1 MPIAKGTAP
10 SGEKFNF
17 YVSKGTTAE
26 EAPALARSAYFRRQA
41 GIDVTQP
48 PPLPQSTVGGEL
60 ARGAESLVSAL
71 RTTAGAAFGD
81 DEAAA
86 LAALERSEGMAQK
99 YGEGPSF
106 QAVRDAEGIL
116 PTVGT
121 ALGQIPRAV
130 AGQGAQLA
138 TTAGGAAAGAALGTM
153 IAPGPGTLVGGGLG
167 ALASLIPQFAGYNI
181 ERQAEADIA
190 EGRPVDIETGKAVGT
205 AALQAVPELLGQYF
219 ILGKGLIGPLLGK
232 PANDII
238 RAASK
243 ADAEKLLK
251 TANEKL
257 FPSLGRTKTTSKI
270 KGSDVTTTKYDP
282 TLGVIGRGV
291 ATGAAVEMPTE
302 VAQQVLERAQAGLD
316 ILSEE
321 ALSEYGEAAY
331 LAATVGGTLGPIGSV
346 SNRNAARRQRDELAT
361 FTGKSTEEE
370 PLGLPAPALG
380 LPAPASGS
388 ASGSA
393 SPSPS
398 PSTSTPPVE
407 SYGELL
413 GPETSPEPVP
423 TPALPP
429 PTRAGD
435 GTAIIVTP
443 EGLAYPEKYA
453 EAFEEAIANEEQL
466 RKEGAQRELF
476 TELMDGEK
484 TRITEQELKELGLT
498 SKKLKDGL
506 PKLDLANPADAQA
519 AIELIVKYAE
529 NPTVKSKYKANRM
542 KALGLLN
549 MPVLT
554 RVERAAAQESGQQS
568 AEGQITE
575 QITTDEGAKRTE
587 EDIAY
592 AGRAEQL
599 AGLQRQDDLKTELS
613 GKQEAAQQAAVERAA
628 SLPEGTP
635 TAMEAAM
642 QPELAR
648 GVSVEGQQQLEMSG
662 VEPRDAAA
670 QETIV
675 SADLNQQIAS
685 EQRALEASESQGQEQ
700 IAMLGPRGGVTPEAK
715 GKGARKQPAAPAE
728 AAPAAQ
734 QETAPEAEAEPVSES
749 AAVEEKVAAA
759 PPQARDRVAEA
770 AAKAKEAKEAK
781 LAASRADAAI
791 AREEQNQRTANQA
804 DLKNTTEQYELD
816 AEKFK
821 EEFGEIADNTED
833 RAVFLAALADESIN
847 GNAKQKAA
855 AQAKIEIINESFSQ
869 DVKDDLVAAQNSI
882 RRDLKLP
889 LPARALAATSIALE
903 PEVVELLR
911 EGKLVEALD
920 ILAQSKNKEVA
931 RVAKAVSLAI
941 LEDGGTKVTLESNLM
956 GTDGR
961 LLAGT
966 FDPKTNTIIINKDLT
981 PTAHV
986 LLHEALHAV
995 TSHELAN
1002 KSSPITKQLQTLFDN
1017 VKDRLEDSYGATN
1030 LDEFV
1035 AEAFS
1040 NPEFQAKLASMD
1052 TKGNKL
1058 PVWKQFVNAVL
1069 NAVRKALKIPFT
1081 KTTTARSEVDKLV
1094 TELMSPAPEYRNA
1107 TRLNMAATA
1116 KEEGKLLGDV
1126 LDNFG
1131 GPVTK
1136 EMVKQFNDTMPGLT
1150 RTRRQWFMNILPLNS
1165 IADFIKDSEN
1175 STLRELGGELDSLFK
1190 IIQQK
1195 NGSRQ
1200 EYLLKTKDTAKLL
1213 DKLFAKLGDAQRKL
1227 FNKIVM
1233 ASTLRR
1239 VDPSRDREY
1248 YEKFRF
1254 SYIDQD
1260 GKEVRGEQLFDT
1272 KEERDAA
1279 VAKLQAADTK
1289 KELTFAVTDPNAG
1302 KLEQY
1307 DLLEKDF
1314 KDLDPEAQ
1322 KAYST
1327 LRDAYSE
1334 AYTELRMAI
1343 VERINA
1349 VDAVTEEALFAKRA
1363 YKDRVLKDLLNKES
1377 IEPYFP
1383 LFRKGDFWYNH
1394 QGFDPYTGNLEQ
1406 FKAAFESDKKREEYA
1421 REVFIVS
1428 RQPILDSKITTV
1440 VEPRDAAIKRAKAK
1454 GATDQEAEDAGVE
1467 AVLEGTRAERPT
1479 NARGEKTAVD
1489 IGWAQGVLGDVVRKK
1504 GEAAKR
1510 AKDKALEDGLSEEEA
1525 NKIADQTLRAGSA
1538 IETIVQDAMLEAMPE
1553 RSLER
1558 AFKKRQDTSGAQQ
1571 DAIDVFRQRM
1581 PAFMGQVDN
1590 IRFDIPLTQASNSLD
1605 RVASKANGTDDQ
1617 EYAQQ
1622 IAKQGKDYIAFVRD
1636 PQIASYTRRLKSAGF
1651 LMTLGFNMSSA
1662 VVNSFILPVAVLPF
1676 LAGTYGF
1683 RESSAAMYRAMKLY
1697 MGTGMQ
1703 RRLQP
1708 FGGAPEGTE
1717 FDGPSLAN
1725 LDPENLPEEY
1735 KPYKALIEELVSR
1748 GAANASTVGDMLDTD
1763 NPTGGAFDRNLTRVN
1778 AISGFLFHQGE
1789 RLNRQVTAMAG
1800 YDLAM
1805 AAQKKKNK
1813 GAEVTEEQKNDII
1826 SQVILD
1832 VEHTNSGALIETAP
1846 KLAQGNILSVLLMYK
1861 RFGVSM
1867 AYLQMKMARQA
1878 LGIGNYSEQQNK
1890 EAKKQLVGLFG
1901 MSGLLAGAQG
1911 LPLYGVVAATAN
1923 MLFLDEEDD
1932 DFDSLFAAYIGEGPY
1947 SGVLNEIFDMDIAPR
1962 IGMTN
1967 LLFRTLPNK
1976 EYDGLLEYSM
1986 ELAGGPL
1993 FGIVGRMSR
2002 SGTLLK
2008 EGEYRRG
2015 IEGLLPAGLSA
2026 PLKSIR
2032 YATEGVTTLR
2042 GDPIIED
2049 MSMRSLMGQFFGFA
2063 PAGYTKQLEINA
2075 RDKRVD
2081 RTITQKR
2088 TRLLRERYVAYR
2100 VGDFDG
2106 VREADQE
2113 IQEFNQRNPE
2123 VRITGDTKARS
2134 LRQHKIT
2141 SQIMRQLGGIT
2152 ISPRRLE
2159 KIIRKRLEETGESDF
2174 FL

>member
-1 MPIAKGTAP
+1 M
-10 SGEKFNF
+10 
-17 YVSKGTTAE
+17 
-26 EAPALARSAYFRRQA
+26 
-41 GIDVTQP
+41 
-48 PPLPQSTVGGEL
+48 
-60 ARGAESLVSAL
+60 
-71 RTTAGAAFGD
+71 
-81 DEAAA
+81 
-86 LAALERSEGMAQK
+86 
-99 YGEGPSF
+99 
-106 QAVRDAEGIL
+106 
-116 PTVGT
+116 
-121 ALGQIPRAV
+121 
-130 AGQGAQLA
+130 
-138 TTAGGAAAGAALGTM
+138 
-153 IAPGPGTLVGGGLG
+153 
-167 ALASLIPQFAGYNI
+167 
-181 ERQAEADIA
+181 
-190 EGRPVDIETGKAVGT
+190 
-205 AALQAVPELLGQYF
+205 
-219 ILGKGLIGPLLGK
+219 
-232 PANDII
+232 
-238 RAASK
+238 
-243 ADAEKLLK
+243 
-251 TANEKL
+251 
-257 FPSLGRTKTTSKI
+257 
-270 KGSDVTTTKYDP
+270 
-282 TLGVIGRGV
+282 
-291 ATGAAVEMPTE
+291 
-302 VAQQVLERAQAGLD
+302 
-316 ILSEE
+316 
-321 ALSEYGEAAY
+321 
-331 LAATVGGTLGPIGSV
+331 
-346 SNRNAARRQRDELAT
+346 
-361 FTGKSTEEE
+361 
-370 PLGLPAPALG
+370 
-380 LPAPASGS
+380 
-388 ASGSA
+388 
-393 SPSPS
+393 
-398 PSTSTPPVE
+398 
-407 SYGELL
+407 
-413 GPETSPEPVP
+413 
-423 TPALPP
+423 
-429 PTRAGD
+429 
-435 GTAIIVTP
+435 
-443 EGLAYPEKYA
+443 
-453 EAFEEAIANEEQL
+453 
-466 RKEGAQRELF
+466 
-476 TELMDGEK
+476 
-484 TRITEQELKELGLT
+484 
-498 SKKLKDGL
+498 
-506 PKLDLANPADAQA
+506 
-519 AIELIVKYAE
+519 
-529 NPTVKSKYKANRM
+529 
-542 KALGLLN
+542 
-549 MPVLT
+549 
-554 RVERAAAQESGQQS
+554 
-568 AEGQITE
+568 
-575 QITTDEGAKRTE
+575 
-587 EDIAY
+587 
-592 AGRAEQL
+592 
-599 AGLQRQDDLKTELS
+599 
-613 GKQEAAQQAAVERAA
+613 
-628 SLPEGTP
+628 
-635 TAMEAAM
+635 
-642 QPELAR
+642 
-648 GVSVEGQQQLEMSG
+648 
-662 VEPRDAAA
+662 
-670 QETIV
+670 
-675 SADLNQQIAS
+675 
-685 EQRALEASESQGQEQ
+685 
-700 IAMLGPRGGVTPEAK
+700 
-715 GKGARKQPAAPAE
+715 
-728 AAPAAQ
+728 
-734 QETAPEAEAEPVSES
+734 
-749 AAVEEKVAAA
+749 
-759 PPQARDRVAEA
+759 
-770 AAKAKEAKEAK
+770 
-781 LAASRADAAI
+781 
-791 AREEQNQRTANQA
+791 
-804 DLKNTTEQYELD
+804 
-816 AEKFK
+816 
-821 EEFGEIADNTED
+821 
-833 RAVFLAALADESIN
+833 

-855 AQAKIEIINESFSQ
+855 AQAKIEVINENFSQ
-869 DVKDDLVAAQNSI
+869 KVKDDLIAAQNSV
-882 RRDLKLP
+882 RRSEGLE

-920 ILAQSKNKEVA
+920 ILARSKNKEVA
-931 RVAKAVSLAI
+931 RVARAVSLAI

-966 FDPKTNTIIINKDLT
+966 FDPTTNTIIINKDLT

-1058 PVWKQFVNAVL
+1058 PVWKQFINAVL
-1069 NAVRKALKIPFT
+1069 NAVRKVLKMPFT

-1131 GPVTK
+1131 GPVTQK
-1136 EMVKQFNDTMPGLT
+1136 MVQEFNATMPGLT

-1165 IADFIKDSEN
+1165 IADFIKGSEN

-1190 IIQQK
+1190 IIQNK

-1213 DKLFAKLGDAQRKL
+1213 DKLFAKLGDTQRKL
-1227 FNKIVM
+1227 FNKVIM
-1233 ASTLRR
+1233 ESTLRR

-1260 GKEVRGEQLFDT
+1260 GKEVRGESKEQLFAT
-1272 KEERDAA
+1272 KEARDAA

-1307 DLLEKDF
+1307 DLLKADF
-1314 KDLDPEAQ
+1314 KTLNPEAQ
-1322 KAYST
+1322 TAYST

-1406 FKAAFESDKKREEYA
+1406 YKAAFESDKKREDYA

-1428 RQPILDSKITTV
+1428 RQPILDSEITTV

-1467 AVLEGTRAERPT
+1467 AVLEGKRAERPT

-1558 AFKKRQDTSGAQQ
+1558 AFKKRQDTRGAEH
-1571 DAIDVFRQRM
+1571 DAINVFRQRM
-1581 PAFMGQVDN
+1581 PAFMGQVAN

-1636 PQIASYTRRLKSAGF
+1636 PQIASYARRLKSAGF

-1676 LAGTYGF
+1676 LAGKYGLGA
-1683 RESSAAMYRAMKLY
+1683 SSAAMYRAMKLY

-1735 KPYKALIEELVSR
+1735 KQYKSLIEELISR
-1748 GAANASTVGDMLDTD
+1748 GAANASTVGDMLDSD
-1763 NPTGGAFDRNLTRVN
+1763 NPTGNEFDRNLTRVN

-1800 YDLAM
+1800 YDLEM
-1805 AAQKKKNK
+1805 AEQKKRNK
-1813 GAEVTEEQKNDII
+1813 GAEVTEEQKNSII
-1826 SQVILD
+1826 NQVILD

-1846 KLAQGNILSVLLMYK
+1846 KIAQGNLLSVLLMYK

-1878 LGIGNYSEQQNK
+1878 LGIGNYTAQENK
-1890 EAKKQLVGLFG
+1890 DAKMQLVGLFG

-1911 LPLYGVVAATAN
+1911 LPLYGVVSTTAN

-1947 SGVLNEIFDMDIAPR
+1947 SGALNEIFDMDIAPR

-1993 FGIVGRMSR
+1993 FGIAGRMSR
-2002 SGTLLK
+2002 SATLLR

-2015 IEGLLPAGLSA
+2015 IEGLIPSGLSA

-2088 TRLLRERYVAYR
+2088 TRLLRERYVSYR

-2174 FL
+2174 FI

>member
-1 MPIAKGTAP
+1 M
-10 SGEKFNF
+10 
-17 YVSKGTTAE
+17 
-26 EAPALARSAYFRRQA
+26 
-41 GIDVTQP
+41 
-48 PPLPQSTVGGEL
+48 
-60 ARGAESLVSAL
+60 
-71 RTTAGAAFGD
+71 
-81 DEAAA
+81 
-86 LAALERSEGMAQK
+86 
-99 YGEGPSF
+99 
-106 QAVRDAEGIL
+106 
-116 PTVGT
+116 
-121 ALGQIPRAV
+121 
-130 AGQGAQLA
+130 
-138 TTAGGAAAGAALGTM
+138 
-153 IAPGPGTLVGGGLG
+153 
-167 ALASLIPQFAGYNI
+167 
-181 ERQAEADIA
+181 
-190 EGRPVDIETGKAVGT
+190 
-205 AALQAVPELLGQYF
+205 
-219 ILGKGLIGPLLGK
+219 
-232 PANDII
+232 
-238 RAASK
+238 
-243 ADAEKLLK
+243 
-251 TANEKL
+251 
-257 FPSLGRTKTTSKI
+257 
-270 KGSDVTTTKYDP
+270 
-282 TLGVIGRGV
+282 
-291 ATGAAVEMPTE
+291 
-302 VAQQVLERAQAGLD
+302 
-316 ILSEE
+316 
-321 ALSEYGEAAY
+321 
-331 LAATVGGTLGPIGSV
+331 
-346 SNRNAARRQRDELAT
+346 
-361 FTGKSTEEE
+361 
-370 PLGLPAPALG
+370 
-380 LPAPASGS
+380 
-388 ASGSA
+388 
-393 SPSPS
+393 
-398 PSTSTPPVE
+398 
-407 SYGELL
+407 
-413 GPETSPEPVP
+413 
-423 TPALPP
+423 
-429 PTRAGD
+429 
-435 GTAIIVTP
+435 
-443 EGLAYPEKYA
+443 
-453 EAFEEAIANEEQL
+453 
-466 RKEGAQRELF
+466 
-476 TELMDGEK
+476 
-484 TRITEQELKELGLT
+484 
-498 SKKLKDGL
+498 
-506 PKLDLANPADAQA
+506 
-519 AIELIVKYAE
+519 
-529 NPTVKSKYKANRM
+529 
-542 KALGLLN
+542 
-549 MPVLT
+549 
-554 RVERAAAQESGQQS
+554 
-568 AEGQITE
+568 
-575 QITTDEGAKRTE
+575 
-587 EDIAY
+587 
-592 AGRAEQL
+592 
-599 AGLQRQDDLKTELS
+599 
-613 GKQEAAQQAAVERAA
+613 
-628 SLPEGTP
+628 
-635 TAMEAAM
+635 
-642 QPELAR
+642 
-648 GVSVEGQQQLEMSG
+648 
-662 VEPRDAAA
+662 
-670 QETIV
+670 
-675 SADLNQQIAS
+675 
-685 EQRALEASESQGQEQ
+685 
-700 IAMLGPRGGVTPEAK
+700 
-715 GKGARKQPAAPAE
+715 
-728 AAPAAQ
+728 
-734 QETAPEAEAEPVSES
+734 
-749 AAVEEKVAAA
+749 
-759 PPQARDRVAEA
+759 
-770 AAKAKEAKEAK
+770 
-781 LAASRADAAI
+781 
-791 AREEQNQRTANQA
+791 
-804 DLKNTTEQYELD
+804 
-816 AEKFK
+816 
-821 EEFGEIADNTED
+821 
-833 RAVFLAALADESIN
+833 

-855 AQAKIEIINESFSQ
+855 AQAKIEVINENFSQ
-869 DVKDDLVAAQNSI
+869 KAKDDLVAAQNSV
-882 RRDLKLP
+882 RRSEGLE

-920 ILAQSKNKEVA
+920 VLTQNKNKEVA
-931 RVAKAVSLAI
+931 RVARAVSSAI

-995 TSHELAN
+995 TSHEIAN

-1017 VKDRLEDSYGATN
+1017 VKDRLEDSYGATS

-1058 PVWKQFVNAVL
+1058 PVWKQFINAVL
-1069 NAVRKALKIPFT
+1069 NTVRKALKIPFT

-1094 TELMSPAPEYRNA
+1094 TELMSPAPQYRNA
-1107 TRLNMAATA
+1107 ARLNMAVTA
-1116 KEEGKLLGDV
+1116 KEEGKLLGNV

-1136 EMVKQFNDTMPGLT
+1136 DMIQQFNDTMPSLT

-1190 IIQQK
+1190 IIQNK

-1213 DKLFAKLGDAQRKL
+1213 DRLFAKLGDTQRKL
-1227 FNKIVM
+1227 FNKVIM
-1233 ASTLRR
+1233 ESTLRR

-1272 KEERDAA
+1272 KEARDAA
-1279 VAKLQAADTK
+1279 VAKLKAADTK
-1289 KELTFAVTDPNAG
+1289 KELTFAITDPSAG

-1307 DLLEKDF
+1307 DLLKADF
-1314 KDLDPEAQ
+1314 KTLDPEAQ
-1322 KAYST
+1322 TAYST

-1334 AYTELRMAI
+1334 AYTKLRMAI

-1363 YKDRVLKDLLNKES
+1363 YKDRILKDLLNKES

-1406 FKAAFESDKKREEYA
+1406 FKAAFETEQQREAYA
-1421 REVFIVS
+1421 REVFIEE
-1428 RQPILDSKITTV
+1428 RQRILDSEITTV
-1440 VEPRDAAIKRAKAK
+1440 VEPREAAREKALAE
-1454 GATDQEAEDAGVE
+1454 GATPEQAEDIAVN

-1510 AKDKALEDGLSEEEA
+1510 AKDKALADGLSEEEA

-1538 IETIVQDAMLEAMPE
+1538 IETIVQDAMLDAMPE
-1553 RSLER
+1553 RSLEK
-1558 AFKKRQDTSGAQQ
+1558 AFKKRQDIRGAEQ

-1581 PAFMGQVDN
+1581 PAFMGQIDN

-1617 EYAQQ
+1617 EYAAQ

-1636 PQIASYTRRLKSAGF
+1636 PQISTYARRLKSAGF

-1662 VVNSFILPVAVLPF
+1662 VVNSFILPVVVFPF
-1676 LAGTYGF
+1676 LAGKYGLGNT
-1683 RESSAAMYRAMKLY
+1683 STAMYRAMKLY

-1735 KPYKALIEELVSR
+1735 KQYKPLIEELIAR
-1748 GAANASTVGDMLDTD
+1748 GAANASTVGDMLDID

-1789 RLNRQVTAMAG
+1789 RLNRQVTAMAA

-1805 AAQKKKNK
+1805 AKQKKDNK
-1813 GAEVTEEQKNDII
+1813 GAEVTEEQQNDII
-1826 SQVILD
+1826 NQVMLD
-1832 VEHTNSGALIETAP
+1832 IEHTNSGALIETAP
-1846 KLAQGNILSVLLMYK
+1846 KLAQGNIASVLLMYK

-1878 LGIGNYSEQQNK
+1878 LGIGNYTDQENID
-1890 EAKKQLVGLFG
+1890 AKYQLAGLFG

-1923 MLFLDEEDD
+1923 MFFLDDEDD
-1932 DFDSLFAAYIGEGPY
+1932 DFDSLVAAYIGEGPY

-1976 EYDGLLEYSM
+1976 EYEDTLSYAM

-1993 FGIVGRMSR
+1993 FGIAQRMSR
-2002 SGTLLK
+2002 SGELLK

-2015 IEGLLPAGLSA
+2015 IEGLIPSGLSA

-2032 YATEGVTTLR
+2032 YATEGATTLR
-2042 GDPIIED
+2042 GDPIVED

-2081 RTITQKR
+2081 RTINEKR

-2159 KIIRKRLEETGESDF
+2159 KIVQKRLEETGERDY

>member
-1 MPIAKGTAP
+1 M
-10 SGEKFNF
+10 
-17 YVSKGTTAE
+17 
-26 EAPALARSAYFRRQA
+26 
-41 GIDVTQP
+41 
-48 PPLPQSTVGGEL
+48 
-60 ARGAESLVSAL
+60 
-71 RTTAGAAFGD
+71 
-81 DEAAA
+81 
-86 LAALERSEGMAQK
+86 
-99 YGEGPSF
+99 
-106 QAVRDAEGIL
+106 
-116 PTVGT
+116 
-121 ALGQIPRAV
+121 
-130 AGQGAQLA
+130 
-138 TTAGGAAAGAALGTM
+138 
-153 IAPGPGTLVGGGLG
+153 
-167 ALASLIPQFAGYNI
+167 
-181 ERQAEADIA
+181 
-190 EGRPVDIETGKAVGT
+190 
-205 AALQAVPELLGQYF
+205 
-219 ILGKGLIGPLLGK
+219 
-232 PANDII
+232 
-238 RAASK
+238 
-243 ADAEKLLK
+243 
-251 TANEKL
+251 
-257 FPSLGRTKTTSKI
+257 
-270 KGSDVTTTKYDP
+270 
-282 TLGVIGRGV
+282 
-291 ATGAAVEMPTE
+291 
-302 VAQQVLERAQAGLD
+302 
-316 ILSEE
+316 
-321 ALSEYGEAAY
+321 
-331 LAATVGGTLGPIGSV
+331 
-346 SNRNAARRQRDELAT
+346 
-361 FTGKSTEEE
+361 
-370 PLGLPAPALG
+370 
-380 LPAPASGS
+380 
-388 ASGSA
+388 
-393 SPSPS
+393 
-398 PSTSTPPVE
+398 
-407 SYGELL
+407 
-413 GPETSPEPVP
+413 
-423 TPALPP
+423 
-429 PTRAGD
+429 
-435 GTAIIVTP
+435 
-443 EGLAYPEKYA
+443 
-453 EAFEEAIANEEQL
+453 
-466 RKEGAQRELF
+466 
-476 TELMDGEK
+476 
-484 TRITEQELKELGLT
+484 
-498 SKKLKDGL
+498 
-506 PKLDLANPADAQA
+506 
-519 AIELIVKYAE
+519 
-529 NPTVKSKYKANRM
+529 
-542 KALGLLN
+542 
-549 MPVLT
+549 
-554 RVERAAAQESGQQS
+554 
-568 AEGQITE
+568 
-575 QITTDEGAKRTE
+575 
-587 EDIAY
+587 
-592 AGRAEQL
+592 
-599 AGLQRQDDLKTELS
+599 
-613 GKQEAAQQAAVERAA
+613 
-628 SLPEGTP
+628 
-635 TAMEAAM
+635 
-642 QPELAR
+642 
-648 GVSVEGQQQLEMSG
+648 
-662 VEPRDAAA
+662 
-670 QETIV
+670 
-675 SADLNQQIAS
+675 
-685 EQRALEASESQGQEQ
+685 
-700 IAMLGPRGGVTPEAK
+700 
-715 GKGARKQPAAPAE
+715 
-728 AAPAAQ
+728 
-734 QETAPEAEAEPVSES
+734 
-749 AAVEEKVAAA
+749 
-759 PPQARDRVAEA
+759 
-770 AAKAKEAKEAK
+770 
-781 LAASRADAAI
+781 
-791 AREEQNQRTANQA
+791 
-804 DLKNTTEQYELD
+804 
-816 AEKFK
+816 
-821 EEFGEIADNTED
+821 
-833 RAVFLAALADESIN
+833 
-847 GNAKQKAA
+847 
-855 AQAKIEIINESFSQ
+855 
-869 DVKDDLVAAQNSI
+869 
-882 RRDLKLP
+882 
-889 LPARALAATSIALE
+889 
-903 PEVVELLR
+903 
-911 EGKLVEALD
+911 
-920 ILAQSKNKEVA
+920 
-931 RVAKAVSLAI
+931 
-941 LEDGGTKVTLESNLM
+941 
-956 GTDGR
+956 
-961 LLAGT
+961 
-966 FDPKTNTIIINKDLT
+966 
-981 PTAHV
+981 
-986 LLHEALHAV
+986 
-995 TSHELAN
+995 
-1002 KSSPITKQLQTLFDN
+1002 
-1017 VKDRLEDSYGATN
+1017 
-1030 LDEFV
+1030 
-1035 AEAFS
+1035 
-1040 NPEFQAKLASMD
+1040 
-1052 TKGNKL
+1052 
-1058 PVWKQFVNAVL
+1058 
-1069 NAVRKALKIPFT
+1069 PFT

-1094 TELMSPAPEYRNA
+1094 AELMSPAPEYRNA
-1107 TRLNMAATA
+1107 ARLNLAVTA

-1131 GPVTK
+1131 GEVTQK
-1136 EMVKQFNDTMPGLT
+1136 MVQEFNATMPGLT

-1190 IIQQK
+1190 IIQNK

-1213 DKLFAKLGDAQRKL
+1213 DKLFAKLGDTQRKL
-1227 FNKIVM
+1227 FNKVIM
-1233 ASTLRR
+1233 ESTLRR
-1239 VDPSRDREY
+1239 VDPSRAREY

-1260 GKEVRGEQLFDT
+1260 GKEVRGESKEQLFAT
-1272 KEERDAA
+1272 KEARDAA

-1307 DLLEKDF
+1307 DLLKKDF
-1314 KDLDPEAQ
+1314 KDLDKEAQ

-1406 FKAAFESDKKREEYA
+1406 YKAAFESAKEREEYA
-1421 REVFIVS
+1421 QEVFIES
-1428 RQPILDSKITTV
+1428 RQEILDSEITTV
-1440 VEPRDAAIKRAKAK
+1440 VEPRDAAKERALAK
-1454 GATDQEAEDAGVE
+1454 GASLQEAEDAGVE

-1489 IGWAQGVLGDVVRKK
+1489 IGWAQGVLGEVVRKK

-1558 AFKKRQDTSGAQQ
+1558 AFKKRQDTRGAQQ

-1636 PQIASYTRRLKSAGF
+1636 PQIASYARRLKSAGF

-1676 LAGTYGF
+1676 LAGKYGLGA
-1683 RESSAAMYRAMKLY
+1683 SSAAMYRAMKLY

-1748 GAANASTVGDMLDTD
+1748 GAANASTVGDMLDSD
-1763 NPTGGAFDRNLTRVN
+1763 NPTGNEFDRNLTRVN

-1789 RLNRQVTAMAG
+1789 RLNRQVTAMAA
-1800 YDLAM
+1800 YDLEM
-1805 AAQKKKNK
+1805 AEQKKRNK

-1826 SQVILD
+1826 NQVILD

-1878 LGIGNYSEQQNK
+1878 LGIGNYTAQETK
-1890 EAKKQLVGLFG
+1890 DAKMQLVGLFG

-1911 LPLYGVVAATAN
+1911 LPLYGVVSTTAN

-1947 SGVLNEIFDMDIAPR
+1947 SGALNQIFDMDIAPR

-1976 EYDGLLEYSM
+1976 EYDDVLEYSM

-1993 FGIVGRMSR
+1993 FGIAGRMAR
-2002 SGTLLK
+2002 SGTLLR

-2015 IEGLLPAGLSA
+2015 IEGLIPSGLSA

-2088 TRLLRERYVAYR
+2088 TRLLRERYVSYR

-2134 LRQHKIT
+2134 LRQHRIT

-2174 FL
+2174 FI

>member
-10 SGEKFNF
+10 SGEKFDF
-17 YVSKGTTAE
+17 YVPRGVSAE
-26 EAPALARSAYFRRQA
+26 EAPALARSAYFLRRQ

-48 PPLPQSTVGGEL
+48 PPLPQSTIGGEL

-86 LAALERSEGMAQK
+86 LAALERSEDMAQK

-190 EGRPVDIETGKAVGT
+190 AGRPVDIETGKAVGT

-243 ADAEKLLK
+243 GDAEKLLK

-270 KGSDVTTTKYDP
+270 KGSELTTTKYDP
-282 TLGVIGRGV
+282 TLGVIGRGI
-291 ATGAAVEMPTE
+291 ATGAAAEMPTE

-370 PLGLPAPALG
+370 QLGLPAPALG
-380 LPAPASGS
+380 LPAPAAPSTRAAPEEQLGL
-388 ASGSA
+388 
-393 SPSPS
+393 PSPDA
-398 PSTSTPPVE
+398 PLE
-407 SYGELL
+407 GEVL
-413 GPETSPEPVP
+413 PPEPP
-423 TPALPP
+423 PALPQGKYRLPPP
-429 PTRAGD
+429 PT
-435 GTAIIVTP
+435 GTGSAILVDNQ
-443 EGLAYPEKYA
+443 GRAYPEKYA

-592 AGRAEQL
+592 AGREEQL
-599 AGLQRQDDLKTELS
+599 AGLQRQAELKEELS
-613 GKQEAAQQAAVERAA
+613 GKLDATRQAAVERAA

-635 TAMEAAM
+635 TAMESAM
-642 QPELAR
+642 QSA
-648 GVSVEGQQQLEMSG
+648 GVEVEGQ
-662 VEPRDAAA
+662 PAA
-670 QETIV
+670 
-675 SADLNQQIAS
+675 
-685 EQRALEASESQGQEQ
+685 
-700 IAMLGPRGGVTPEAK
+700 
-715 GKGARKQPAAPAE
+715 QPAAEAAEAAAPEAE
-728 AAPAAQ
+728 AAPAPQ
-734 QETAPEAEAEPVSES
+734 QETPTEPVSES
-749 AAVEEKVAAA
+749 AAVKKEVAAA
-759 PPQARDRVAEA
+759 PPAVRNRVAEA
-770 AAKAKEAKEAK
+770 AAKAKAAKEA
-781 LAASRADAAI
+781 AAEARRANATTV
-791 AREEQNQRTANQA
+791 RKEQNQRTADRA
-804 DLKNTTEQYELD
+804 DLENTTEQNELN

-821 EEFGEIADNTED
+821 EAFGEVADNAEA
-833 RAVFLAALADESIN
+833 RAEFLAALADDSIS

-855 AQAKIEIINESFSQ
+855 AQAKIEVINDSFSQ
-869 DVKDDLVAAQNSI
+869 DVKDDLVSAQNSI
-882 RRDLKLP
+882 RRDLGLP

-920 ILAQSKNKEVA
+920 ILARSKNKEVA

-966 FDPKTNTIIINKDLT
+966 FDPTTNTIIINKDLT

-1058 PVWKQFVNAVL
+1058 PVWKQFINAVL

-1094 TELMSPAPEYRNA
+1094 AELMSPAPEYRNA
-1107 TRLNMAATA
+1107 ARLNLAVTA
-1116 KEEGKLLGDV
+1116 KEEGKLLGNV

-1131 GPVTK
+1131 GEVTQK
-1136 EMVKQFNDTMPGLT
+1136 MVQEFNSTMPGLT

-1175 STLRELGGELDSLFK
+1175 STLRELGNELDSLFK

-1200 EYLLKTKDTAKLL
+1200 QYLLKTKDTAKLL
-1213 DKLFAKLGDAQRKL
+1213 DKLFAKLGPEQRKL
-1227 FNKIVM
+1227 FNKVIM
-1233 ASTLRR
+1233 ESTLRR
-1239 VDPSRDREY
+1239 VDPSKDREY

-1260 GKEVRGEQLFDT
+1260 GKEVRGESKEQLFAT
-1272 KEERDAA
+1272 KEARDAA

-1307 DLLEKDF
+1307 DLLKKDF
-1314 KDLDPEAQ
+1314 KTLDEEAQ
-1322 KAYST
+1322 TAYST

-1406 FKAAFESDKKREEYA
+1406 YKAAFESDKEREAYA
-1421 REVFIVS
+1421 REVFIES
-1428 RQPILDSKITTV
+1428 RQEILDSEITTV
-1440 VEPRDAAIKRAKAK
+1440 VEPREAAKERALAK
-1454 GATDQEAEDAGVE
+1454 GASLQEAEDAGVE

-1558 AFKKRQDTSGAQQ
+1558 AFKKRQDTRGAQQ

-1590 IRFDIPLTQASNSLD
+1590 IRFDIPLTQAGNNLD

-1622 IAKQGKDYIAFVRD
+1622 IAKQGKDYMAFVRD
-1636 PQIASYTRRLKSAGF
+1636 PQIAPYTRYLKSAGF

-1676 LAGTYGF
+1676 LAGKYGL
-1683 RESSAAMYRAMKLY
+1683 RASSAAMYRAMKLY

-1735 KPYKALIEELVSR
+1735 KQYKSLIEELVSR
-1748 GAANASTVGDMLDTD
+1748 GAANASTVGDMLDAD

-1800 YDLAM
+1800 YDLEM

-1878 LGIGNYSEQQNK
+1878 LGIGNYTEQQNK
-1890 EAKKQLVGLFG
+1890 DAKMQLVGLFG

-1911 LPLYGVVAATAN
+1911 LPLYGVVSTTAN
-1923 MLFLDEEDD
+1923 MFFLDEEDD

-1947 SGVLNEIFDMDIAPR
+1947 SGALNEIFDMDIAPR

-1976 EYDGLLEYSM
+1976 EYDGFLEYSM

-1993 FGIVGRMSR
+1993 FGILGRMSR

-2015 IEGLLPAGLSA
+2015 IEGLLPSGLSA

-2088 TRLLRERYVAYR
+2088 TRLLRERYVSYR

>member
-1 MPIAKGTAP
+1 
-10 SGEKFNF
+10 
-17 YVSKGTTAE
+17 
-26 EAPALARSAYFRRQA
+26 
-41 GIDVTQP
+41 
-48 PPLPQSTVGGEL
+48 
-60 ARGAESLVSAL
+60 
-71 RTTAGAAFGD
+71 
-81 DEAAA
+81 
-86 LAALERSEGMAQK
+86 
-99 YGEGPSF
+99 
-106 QAVRDAEGIL
+106 
-116 PTVGT
+116 
-121 ALGQIPRAV
+121 
-130 AGQGAQLA
+130 
-138 TTAGGAAAGAALGTM
+138 M
-153 IAPGPGTLVGGGLG
+153 IAPGVGTVVGGGLG
-167 ALASLIPQFAGYNI
+167 ALVSLIPQFAGYNI

-190 EGRPVDIETGKAVGT
+190 AGRPVDIDTGKAVGT
-205 AALQAVPELLGQYF
+205 AALQAVPELVGQYF
-219 ILGKGLIGPLLGK
+219 ILGRGVVGKVIGKQLDEVGT
-232 PANDII
+232 
-238 RAASK
+238 AAK
-243 ADAEKLLK
+243 DAEKLIT
-251 TANEKL
+251 TANR
-257 FPSLGRTKTTSKI
+257 SLTRT
-270 KGSDVTTTKYDP
+270 V
-282 TLGVIGRGV
+282 GRGA
-291 ATGAAVEMPTE
+291 ATGAAAEMPTE

-316 ILSEE
+316 VLSEE
-321 ALSEYGEAAY
+321 ALAEYGEAAY

-346 SNRNAARRQRDELAT
+346 TGRSRARRQRDELAT
-361 FTGKSTEEE
+361 FTGETPAETTAEEAD
-370 PLGLPAPALG
+370 PLALPAP
-380 LPAPASGS
+380 
-388 ASGSA
+388 
-393 SPSPS
+393 
-398 PSTSTPPVE
+398 V
-407 SYGELL
+407 
-413 GPETSPEPVP
+413 
-423 TPALPP
+423 
-429 PTRAGD
+429 TR
-435 GTAIIVTP
+435 VTP
-443 EGLAYPEKYA
+443 EGQAIPTEGIA
-453 EAFEEAIANEEQL
+453 PFEQERAAQEAISAVGAGTSPEIIQARQQAEERRATAGL
-466 RKEGAQRELF
+466 EPQRELF
-476 TELMDGEK
+476 PELVEVDAKLEAARAGTPTTLEDVDIVQGLGVPK
-484 TRITEQELKELGLT
+484 ASPVLKRIRGKDLSDPTQRAEVQEELTKYSKNGSVKPATRAKVKSFLASPTFVEAEAKAPQQLTLEDAADTKEIEELYAQDEQ
-498 SKKLKDGL
+498 KKLF
-506 PKLDLANPADAQA
+506 A
-519 AIELIVKYAE
+519 
-529 NPTVKSKYKANRM
+529 
-542 KALGLLN
+542 
-549 MPVLT
+549 
-554 RVERAAAQESGQQS
+554 
-568 AEGQITE
+568 
-575 QITTDEGAKRTE
+575 
-587 EDIAY
+587 
-592 AGRAEQL
+592 
-599 AGLQRQDDLKTELS
+599 
-613 GKQEAAQQAAVERAA
+613 KQEAARARTEAAKTTVDATELEMNIGEADRRVAQTQQERTAQNRNAVLQPILERDDITSMDRLTRAFSAELGRQGFTNTEPTQDELAAITRRSYELDEEGTRAAVEAEQGAA
-628 SLPEGTP
+628 
-635 TAMEAAM
+635 
-642 QPELAR
+642 
-648 GVSVEGQQQLEMSG
+648 GVAE
-662 VEPRDAAA
+662 
-670 QETIV
+670 
-675 SADLNQQIAS
+675 
-685 EQRALEASESQGQEQ
+685 LEAL
-700 IAMLGPRGGVTPEAK
+700 IPKK
-715 GKGARKQPAAPAE
+715 GEKQTQPQPAE
-728 AAPAAQ
+728 PAAQ
-734 QETAPEAEAEPVSES
+734 SASTEQQGADAPI
-749 AAVEEKVAAA
+749 
-759 PPQARDRVAEA
+759 QGRDRVAEA
-770 AAKAKEAKEAK
+770 AARRKAEKDAN
-781 LAASRADAAI
+781 LAASRADAAT
-791 AREEQNQRTANQA
+791 AKEAQEQRTANRA
-804 DLKNTTEQYELD
+804 DLENTTEQYELD
-816 AEKFK
+816 KEKFQQTFDEIK
-821 EEFGEIADNTED
+821 DSPGE
-833 RAVFLAALADESIN
+833 RASFLASIASDSIS
-847 GNAKQKAA
+847 GSPEQKAA
-855 AQAKIEIINESFSQ
+855 AQAKIEVINDSFSQ
-869 DVKDDLVAAQNSI
+869 DVKDDLVFAQNSI
-882 RRDLKLP
+882 RRDLGLA
-889 LPARALAATSIALE
+889 LPARALAATSVALE

-920 ILAQSKNKEVA
+920 VLAQNKNKEVA
-931 RVAKAVSLAI
+931 RVARAVSSAI
-941 LEDGGTKVTLESNLM
+941 LKDGGTKVTLESNLM

-995 TSHELAN
+995 TSHEIAN
-1002 KSSPITKQLQTLFDN
+1002 KSSSITKQLQTLFDN

-1058 PVWKQFVNAVL
+1058 PVWKQFINAVL

-1094 TELMSPAPEYRNA
+1094 AELMSPAPEYRNA
-1107 TRLNMAATA
+1107 ARLNMAVTA
-1116 KEEGKLLGDV
+1116 KEEGKLLGNV

-1136 EMVKQFNDTMPGLT
+1136 EMVKQFNSTMPGLT

-1165 IADFIKDSEN
+1165 IADFIKDSKN
-1175 STLRELGGELDSLFK
+1175 PVLRELGGELDSLFK

-1200 EYLLKTKDTAKLL
+1200 QYLLKTKDTAKLL
-1213 DKLFAKLGDAQRKL
+1213 DKLFAKLGPEQREL
-1227 FNKIVM
+1227 FNKVIM
-1233 ASTLRR
+1233 ESTLRR

-1260 GKEVRGEQLFDT
+1260 GKEVRGESKKQLFAT
-1272 KEERDAA
+1272 KEARDAA

-1307 DLLEKDF
+1307 DLLKKDF
-1314 KDLDPEAQ
+1314 KTLDEEAQ
-1322 KAYST
+1322 TAYST

-1363 YKDRVLKDLLNKES
+1363 YKDRILKDLLNKES

-1406 FKAAFESDKKREEYA
+1406 FKAAFETEQQREAYV
-1421 REVFIVS
+1421 REVFIEE
-1428 RQPILDSKITTV
+1428 RQRILDSEITTV
-1440 VEPRDAAIKRAKAK
+1440 VEPREAAREKALAE
-1454 GATDQEAEDAGVE
+1454 GATPEQAEDIAVN

-1489 IGWAQGVLGDVVRKK
+1489 IGWAQGVLGDVARKK

-1510 AKDKALEDGLSEEEA
+1510 AKDKALADGLSEEEA

-1538 IETIVQDAMLEAMPE
+1538 IETIVQDAMLDAMPE
-1553 RSLER
+1553 RSLEK
-1558 AFKKRQDTSGAQQ
+1558 AFKKRQDTRGAQQ
-1571 DAIDVFRQRM
+1571 DAINVFRQRM

-1617 EYAQQ
+1617 EYAAQ

-1636 PQIASYTRRLKSAGF
+1636 PQISTYARRLKSAGF

-1662 VVNSFILPVAVLPF
+1662 VVNSFILPVVVFPF
-1676 LAGTYGF
+1676 LAGKYGLGNT
-1683 RESSAAMYRAMKLY
+1683 STAMYRAMRMY

-1735 KPYKALIEELVSR
+1735 KQYKPLIEELIAR
-1748 GAANASTVGDMLDTD
+1748 GAANASTVGDMLDID

-1789 RLNRQVTAMAG
+1789 RLNRQVTAMAA

-1805 AAQKKKNK
+1805 AKQKKDNK
-1813 GAEVTEEQKNDII
+1813 GAEVTEEQQNDII
-1826 SQVILD
+1826 NQVMLD
-1832 VEHTNSGALIETAP
+1832 IEHTNSGALIETAP
-1846 KLAQGNILSVLLMYK
+1846 KLAQGNIASVLLMYK

-1867 AYLQMKMARQA
+1867 AYLQMKMAKQA
-1878 LGIGNYSEQQNK
+1878 LGVGNYTEQETK
-1890 EAKKQLVGLFG
+1890 DAKYQLAGLFG

-1923 MLFLDEEDD
+1923 MFFLDDEDD
-1932 DFDSLFAAYIGEGPY
+1932 DFDSLVASYIGEGAY
-1947 SGVLNEIFDMDIAPR
+1947 SGALNEIFDMDIAPR

-1976 EYDGLLEYSM
+1976 EYEDTLSYAM

-1993 FGIVGRMSR
+1993 FGIAQRMSR
-2002 SGTLLK
+2002 SGELLK
-2008 EGEYRRG
+2008 DGEYRRG
-2015 IEGLLPAGLSA
+2015 IEGLIPSGLSA

-2032 YATEGVTTLR
+2032 YATEGATTLR
-2042 GDPIIED
+2042 GDPIVED
-2049 MSMRSLMGQFFGFA
+2049 MSARSIFGQFFGFA

-2081 RTITQKR
+2081 RTINEKR

-2159 KIIRKRLEETGESDF
+2159 KIIQKRLEETGERDY